1 MFYDIK
7 SIFNYWKIY
16 CNIYVVSVIKCV
28 NILKE
33 LSEAVIFRKNKI
45 NVKNYYYLINEH
57 HRLNKEY
64 FKVAHAK
71 TKRKYELLK
80 LFNENLVIVE
90 YKQKELFIRDK
101 KRNYV

>member
-33 LSEAVIFRKNKI
+33 LTKMFF
-45 NVKNYYYLINEH
+45 LIIH
-57 HRLNKEY
+57 
-64 FKVAHAK
+64 
-71 TKRKYELLK
+71 
-80 LFNENLVIVE
+80 
-90 YKQKELFIRDK
+90 
-101 KRNYV
+101 

>member
-33 LSEAVIFRKNKI
+33 LTKNVIFNNTLNIKK
-45 NVKNYYYLINEH
+45 YYFLINEH
-57 HRLNKEY
+57 HMLNKEY

-90 YKQKELFIRDK
+90 YKQKELLTIIN
-101 KRNYV
+101 KRV

>member
-33 LSEAVIFRKNKI
+33 LTKTVSFNNKLD
-45 NVKNYYYLINEH
+45 VKNYYYLINEH

-64 FKVAHAK
+64 FKVAHTK
-71 TKRKYELLK
+71 TRKKYELLK
-80 LFNENLVIVE
+80 LFNYSRI
-90 YKQKELFIRDK
+90 
-101 KRNYV
+101 

>member
-33 LSEAVIFRKNKI
+33 LTKTVPFNNKLD
-45 NVKNYYYLINEH
+45 VKKYYYLINEH

-64 FKVAHAK
+64 FKIGHK
-71 TKRKYELLK
+71 TRKKYELLK
-80 LFNENLVIVE
+80 LFNEKLIIIE
-90 YKQKELFIRDK
+90 YKQKELLIRDK
-101 KRNYV
+101 KRKCV